1 MEWPMKSFS
10 RIPLI
15 LLASILVVSCA
26 KKKEEAAPPAPA
38 GGATHA
44 KVSQA
49 MLQRWMVGLIN
60 RQPSP
65 NAESSVTI
73 GSGVMQVKTPGESKA
88 WGETADVDSNGTPET
103 IRFMWDG
110 QAKVMYAHTQD
121 WVKLSDGTVADKGLL
136 VAQFGEGNTRNKV
149 PGSGWYAYALTRD
162 TTATGVTGTLFGCT
176 FDKYGAE
183 GECGTGTFSRDDN
196 EFHIEVVGQ

>member
-1 MEWPMKSFS
+1 MKPLS
-10 RIPLI
+10 RILPI
-15 LLASILVVSCA
+15 LLASILVASCA
-26 KKKEEAAPPAPA
+26 KKKETVPET
-38 GGATHA
+38 GGQATHA

-60 RQPSP
+60 RQPTP

-73 GSGVMQVKTPGESKA
+73 GSGVMQVQTPAESKA
-88 WGETADVDSNGTPET
+88 WTETADADSNGTQET

-121 WVKLSDGTVADKGLL
+121 PVTLADGTIADKGLL
-136 VAQFGEGNTRNKV
+136 VTQFAEGNTRNKA

-162 TTATGVTGTLFGCT
+162 STATGVTGTLFGCM
-176 FDKYGAE
+176 FDRYGAE
-183 GECGTGTFSRDDN
+183 GECGTGTFSRNDN
-196 EFHIEVVGQ
+196 EFHIDVVGQ